1 MRKFRF
7 RGLGNLTSVT
17 SSEVIKEAEPGFE
30 LRQVDSGAYMISHY
44 VMKPP
49 FTLELFIKGK
59 VGTKSS
65 RPKKAPLGI
74 FEQSP

>member
-7 RGLGNLTSVT
+7 RGLGNLPEVT
-17 SSEVIKEAEPGFE
+17 EEAEPGFE
-30 LRQVDSGAYMISHY
+30 PRQVDSGAYMIYHSL
-44 VMKPP
+44 MKPP

-65 RPKKAPLGI
+65 SPKKALLGI

>member
-17 SSEVIKEAEPGFE
+17 SSEVTKEAEPGFK
-30 LRQVDSGAYMISHY
+30 LRQVDSGAYMIYHY
-44 VMKPP
+44 VVKPP